1 VTPLL
6 CCSDARL
13 SGAALSLGT
22 LEARGPRLMLVGAW
36 GPLFEAFA
44 GRRRVSDG
52 QLLVAGLPAEG
63 AAASGHLGL
72 MLRDAPLPPTW
83 TLEEV
88 LVQSAELL
96 GGGWRQARQRVQHV
110 LSSLELGGLAG
121 TRLGRLRPG
130 ERRAAG
136 VACAALGE
144 PRALALEEPLS
155 GLEPAAQS
163 YVAEVLERALA
174 GRAALLS
181 VPELPGGP
189 SEDALAARSD
199 ELLVLSG
206 ARLVVRG
213 TYRELAAHT
222 RGYRVIVLRSVEA
235 LLSRLG
241 QAGYEVRRMLTADV
255 TTLWVVDP
263 RGLGTVPLFEAALA
277 ADAPIIE
284 LVSVGPRGSAAP
296 PGDSASPS
304 A

>member
-1 VTPLL
+1 
-6 CCSDARL
+6 
-13 SGAALSLGT
+13 
-22 LEARGPRLMLVGAW
+22 
-36 GPLFEAFA
+36 
-44 GRRRVSDG
+44 
-52 QLLVAGLPAEG
+52 VAGLPAEG
-63 AAASGHLGL
+63 AAASGHVGL

-96 GGGWRQARQRVQHV
+96 GGGRGQTRQRVREV
-110 LSSLELGGLAG
+110 LSTLELGPLAS

-130 ERRAAG
+130 EQRAAG
-136 VACAALGE
+136 IACAALGE
-144 PRALALEEPLS
+144 PRVLALEEPLS
-155 GLEPAAQS
+155 GLEPGAQT
-163 YVAEVLERALA
+163 YVSGVLERALA

-189 SEDALAARSD
+189 GEDAMAARSD

-222 RGYRVIVLRSVEA
+222 NGYRVIVLRSVDA

-241 QAGYEVRRMLTADV
+241 EAGYEVRRMLTADV

-284 LVSVGPRGSAAP
+284 LVSVGPRGSASP
-296 PGDSASPS
+296 PGSASPAGEGAS
-304 A
+304 NPA